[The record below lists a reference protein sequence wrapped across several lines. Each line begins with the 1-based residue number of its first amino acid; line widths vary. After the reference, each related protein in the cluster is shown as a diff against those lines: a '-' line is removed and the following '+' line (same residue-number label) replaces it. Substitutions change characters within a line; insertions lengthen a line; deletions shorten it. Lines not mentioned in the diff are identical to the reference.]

1 MYKGFEKSRRLDF
14 EVSWQFRWNGAT
26 RRSPMW
32 DNSVDRDEKILRGEG
47 SKRRAVSRVEFKG
60 LVDDDT

>member
-1 MYKGFEKSRRLDF
+1 
-14 EVSWQFRWNGAT
+14 
-26 RRSPMW
+26 MW